1 MPECPE
7 VTLSRDFLRHE
18 ILNKKITS
26 INLFASGRYREGR
39 KPPKGLDLFDFYLK
53 RDEVVVR
60 DIYNKGKLMWWT
72 LHNDLFL
79 TATFGMSGQWRTQ
92 PCKHAAYSFGF
103 DDGSA
108 IFFEDIRHFG
118 TLAFLDTEGIQAK
131 LRSLGP
137 DMLNAPPSLEE
148 FTKRLK
154 KKGSKTLPEV
164 LMNQKVI
171 SGVGNYIKAE
181 SLYRSKLSPHRTVDS
196 LSDDDFKN
204 LYTSIRYVMELAYRQ
219 GGATIRS
226 FTNPDGKE
234 GYATKHFLVY
244 RHEKDPLGNPVI
256 SEDTK
261 DKRTTWWV
269 EQVQK

>member
-1 MPECPE
+1 MPEGPE

-18 ILNKKITS
+18 ILNKKI
-26 INLFASGRYREGR
+26 IGLNFYASGRYRKGR
-39 KPPKGLDLFDFYLK
+39 NPPKGMDLFNYYLK
-53 RDEVVVR
+53 RNEVAVR
-60 DIYNKGKLMWWT
+60 EINVKGKLMWWR
-72 LHNDLFL
+72 LANDLCL
-79 TATFGMSGQWRTQ
+79 TSTFGMSGQWRTEL
-92 PCKHAAYSFGF
+92 CKHAAYSFDFEDASG
-103 DDGSA
+103 

-118 TLAFLDTEGIQAK
+118 TLAFLDNEGISSK

-137 DMLNAPPSLEE
+137 DMLNAPPTLEE

-154 KKGSKTLPEV
+154 KRGSKTLPEV
-164 LMNQKVI
+164 LMNQRII

-181 SLYRSKLSPHRTVDS
+181 SLYRAKLSPHRSVDS
-196 LSDDDFKN
+196 LNDNDFKE
-204 LYTSIRYVMELAYRQ
+204 LYKAIRIVMEKAYAQ

-234 GYATKHFLVY
+234 GYATKNFLVY
-244 RHEKDPLGNPVI
+244 RHDKDPLGYPVI

-269 EQVQK
+269 REIQK

>member
-18 ILNKKITS
+18 ILNKKIVGL
-26 INLFASGRYREGR
+26 NFYASGRYREGR
-39 KPPKGLDLFDFYLK
+39 KPPKGMDLFNYCL
-53 RDEVVVR
+53 RRNEVVVR
-60 DIYNKGKLMWWT
+60 EVNVKGKLMWWR
-72 LHNDLFL
+72 LANDLCL
-79 TATFGMSGQWRTQ
+79 TSTFGMSGQWRTKL
-92 PCKHAAYSFGF
+92 CKHAAYSFDF
-103 DDGSA
+103 EDGSG

-118 TLAFLDTEGIQAK
+118 TLAFLDNEGISSK

-137 DMLNAPPSLEE
+137 DMLNAPPTLEE

-154 KKGSKTLPEV
+154 KRGGKTLPEV

-181 SLYRSKLSPHRTVDS
+181 SLYRAKLSPHRTVDS
-196 LSDDDFKN
+196 LSDSDFKE
-204 LYTSIRYVMELAYRQ
+204 LYKAIRVVMEKAYAQ

-234 GYATKHFLVY
+234 GYATKNFLVY
-244 RHEKDPLGNPVI
+244 RHERDSLGNSVI

-261 DKRTTWWV
+261 DKRTTWWAPGV
-269 EQVQK
+269 QV